1 MCTTTTTTTKDT
13 VISKVRNY
21 QGNNSFVL
29 KMKDSLKKWGN
40 LTEKQVEAAEKCLNS
55 EVKTIDMENIPENI
69 KRIVDYKGESNFVK
83 DIQSKFTKYG
93 TLTAKQIEVA
103 NNQIQKEEDK
113 ARTIAIRI
121 PTPGETI
128 LLGRGI
134 GQKIKEEYNLEFNP
148 MIIDITKVLG
158 VSPKAIRF
166 AGKMTIKRGS
176 ICMCCGRTLTDE
188 FSMLT
193 KLGKTCAK
201 HMKIEYITDA
211 SQAERLR
218 NDYLKRVEEIGVM
231 EFWVPK
237 KQIKMWSDDMTQR
250 MLETMI

>member
-1 MCTTTTTTTKDT
+1 MTTTINITDT
-13 VISKVRNY
+13 VIKVRNY
-21 QGNNSFVL
+21 QGNNSFLL
-29 KMKDSLKKWGN
+29 KMKETIQKYNG
-40 LTEKQVEAAEKCLNS
+40 LTIKQAEAAEKCLNS
-55 EVKTIDMENIPENI
+55 QVKTIDMENLPEDL
-69 KRIVDYKGESNFVK
+69 KRIMDYKGENNFVK
-83 DIQSKFTKYG
+83 DIQTKFTKYG
-93 TLTAKQIEVA
+93 TLTAKQVEASIK
-103 NNQIQKEEDK
+103 QIQKEEDK
-113 ARTIAIRI
+113 ARTVAVRI

-128 LLGRGI
+128 LLGRRI
-134 GQKIKEEYNLEFNP
+134 GQDLKEQYNLEFNP

-158 VSPKAIRF
+158 VSPKAIKF

-176 ICMCCGRTLTDE
+176 VCMCCGRTLTDE

-193 KLGKTCAK
+193 KLGKTCAG

>member
-1 MCTTTTTTTKDT
+1 M
-13 VISKVRNY
+13 
-21 QGNNSFVL
+21 
-29 KMKDSLKKWGN
+29 
-40 LTEKQVEAAEKCLNS
+40 
-55 EVKTIDMENIPENI
+55 
-69 KRIVDYKGESNFVK
+69 DYKGENNFVK
-83 DIQSKFTKYG
+83 DIQTKFTKYG
-93 TLTAKQIEVA
+93 TLTAKQVEASIK
-103 NNQIQKEEDK
+103 QIQKEEDK
-113 ARTIAIRI
+113 ARTVAVRI

-128 LLGRGI
+128 LLGRRI
-134 GQKIKEEYNLEFNP
+134 GQDLKEQYNLEFNP

-158 VSPKAIRF
+158 VSPKAIKF

-176 ICMCCGRTLTDE
+176 VCMCCGRTLTDE

-193 KLGKTCAK
+193 KLGKTCAG

>member
-1 MCTTTTTTTKDT
+1 MCTTINITDT
-13 VISKVRNY
+13 GIKVTNY
-21 QGNNSFVL
+21 QGNNSFLL
-29 KMKDSLKKWGN
+29 KMKDTIKKYGGLTLK
-40 LTEKQVEAAEKCLNS
+40 QAEAAEKCLNS
-55 EVKTIDMENIPENI
+55 TVQKIDMENIPDNI
-69 KRIVDYKGESNFVK
+69 KRIMDYTGENTFVK
-83 DIQSKFTKYG
+83 DIQTKFTKYG
-93 TLTAKQIEVA
+93 TLSYKQIDVA
-103 NNQIQKEEDK
+103 HKQIQKEEDK
-113 ARTIAIRI
+113 ARTLAVKI

-128 LLGRGI
+128 LLGRNI
-134 GQKIKEEYNLEFNP
+134 GQDLKEQYGLEFNP

-166 AGKMTIKRGS
+166 AGKMTVKRGS
-176 ICMCCGRTLTDE
+176 VCMCCGRTLTDE

-193 KLGKTCAK
+193 KLGKTCAG
-201 HMKIEYITDA
+201 HMKIQYITDV

-250 MLETMI
+250 MLETMV

>member
-1 MCTTTTTTTKDT
+1 MCITIDITNTST
-13 VISKVRNY
+13 KVRNY
-21 QGNNSFVL
+21 QGNNSFLL
-29 KMKDSLKKWGN
+29 KMKEAVQKYGSL
-40 LTEKQVEAAEKCLNS
+40 TIKQSEAAEKCLNS
-55 EVKTIDMENIPENI
+55 QVKTIDMENLPEDI
-69 KRIVDYKGESNFVK
+69 KRIVDYKGENNFVK
-83 DIQSKFTKYG
+83 DIQTKFTKYA
-93 TLTAKQIEVA
+93 TLTAKQIEAA
-103 NNQIQKEEDK
+103 NKQIQKEEDK
-113 ARTIAIRI
+113 ARTIAVRI

-128 LLGRGI
+128 LLRRSI
-134 GQKIKEEYNLEFNP
+134 GQQLKEQYGLEFNP

-158 VSPKAIRF
+158 VSPKAIKF

-193 KLGKTCAK
+193 KLGKTCAG
-201 HMKIEYITDA
+201 HMKIEYITDS

-250 MLETMI
+250 MLETMV